1 MALSPPF
8 DVLGGLMTDGEEAVR
23 RPSSPAVIKGSGGGG
38 GGGGGLVVVWE
49 VKVTVDQRV
58 G

>member
-1 MALSPPF
+1 
-8 DVLGGLMTDGEEAVR
+8 MTDGKEAVR
-23 RPSSPAVIKGSGGGG
+23 RPSSPAGIKGG
-38 GGGGGLVVVWE
+38 GGGGGLVVVWG